1 MKISTI
7 LFDFD
12 GVVADTE
19 PQYDSY
25 LEKLGMKYLGISD
38 LAEQVKGA
46 TNETVLKHFSHL
58 SLQER
63 DNIEKGIEDFEKQMD
78 FPPVKGVIEFIHYL
92 KEKRYKVGLVTS
104 SPLFKMDIALKKM
117 NLVGIFDVE
126 ITADDIT
133 KGKPDPMCY
142 LLGAEKLNV
151 SPSECFVLEDSMFG
165 VQAGRSAG
173 MRVIGLSTSVS
184 AEKLK
189 EKGAEIVIPDF
200 TDISFFE
207 KVMK

>member
-1 MKISTI
+1 
-7 LFDFD
+7 
-12 GVVADTE
+12 
-19 PQYDSY
+19 
-25 LEKLGMKYLGISD
+25 
-38 LAEQVKGA
+38 
-46 TNETVLKHFSHL
+46 
-58 SLQER
+58 
-63 DNIEKGIEDFEKQMD
+63 
-78 FPPVKGVIEFIHYL
+78 
-92 KEKRYKVGLVTS
+92 
-104 SPLFKMDIALKKM
+104 M

-133 KGKPDPMCY
+133 KGKPDPICY

-151 SPSECFVLEDSMFG
+151 SPSECLVLEDSLFG
-165 VQAGRSAG
+165 VEAGKSAG

-207 KVMK
+207 EVIK